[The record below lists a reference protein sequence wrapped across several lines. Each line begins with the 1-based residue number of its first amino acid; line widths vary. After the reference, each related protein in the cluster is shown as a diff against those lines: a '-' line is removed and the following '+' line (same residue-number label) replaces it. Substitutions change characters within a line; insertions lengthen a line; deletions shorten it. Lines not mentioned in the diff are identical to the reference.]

1 MSDKHKKRI
10 NSDIKTYGF
19 DKTGDKRWKHSGE
32 TVTVICKP
40 LISMLTKTTIDYFS
54 LDVEGGE
61 MLILKALEWDKLDI
75 RVFSIEVDQNRNE
88 ITQFMKLKG
97 YTEKTK
103 LSGDIIFVKES
114 FLNME
119 FPTVSDVVINIG
131 SNIDPIPP
139 NKNGLALIFEPIAYK
154 EATINAKKN
163 DIKTGGLS
171 IVIPAAVSNTP
182 GYRDITAYNWNGVSS
197 SFAKPSKKQ
206 AWNSNTQ
213 RDGKTMSVKVYT
225 MNQILDWIP
234 KDIPIKEIKI
244 DIQGYDF
251 LVVSSANTE
260 KLDRVKTLITEVY
273 MGEPT
278 YNGVRNDFCDDWVP
292 FMEKNGWKILKLV
305 SQCPPFDVFY
315 SNEICNSLNKPNCEA
330 NAFWVKSQRNIFL
343 DVGSNRGDV
352 IEAFFNK
359 RHRKDSTN
367 PDWRFPITK
376 YDPQKWKVVGFEASP
391 SHHDSLNI
399 WDKRDNVD
407 IVYNAVWTNDNE
419 TVRLNVDDGRNGAD
433 HAEWGS
439 SLFLDWSKRND
450 WMQGSG
456 KFYDVKTMD
465 FISYLSK
472 NIKETDMVVMK
483 MNIEGTE
490 FKILEAMKK
499 SNLLCVIDY
508 YQMYWHPS
516 FFDDNSHKK
525 VIIRNI
531 KADISKCKNSKISLW
546 SVH

>member
-1 MSDKHKKRI
+1 
-10 NSDIKTYGF
+10 
-19 DKTGDKRWKHSGE
+19 
-32 TVTVICKP
+32 
-40 LISMLTKTTIDYFS
+40 MLTKTTIDYFS

-376 YDPQKWKVVGFEASP
+376 YDPQKMESCR
-391 SHHDSLNI
+391 I
-399 WDKRDNVD
+399 
-407 IVYNAVWTNDNE
+407 
-419 TVRLNVDDGRNGAD
+419 
-433 HAEWGS
+433 
-439 SLFLDWSKRND
+439 
-450 WMQGSG
+450 
-456 KFYDVKTMD
+456 
-465 FISYLSK
+465 
-472 NIKETDMVVMK
+472 
-483 MNIEGTE
+483 
-490 FKILEAMKK
+490 
-499 SNLLCVIDY
+499 
-508 YQMYWHPS
+508 
-516 FFDDNSHKK
+516 
-525 VIIRNI
+525 
-531 KADISKCKNSKISLW
+531 
-546 SVH
+546 